1 MQPARFFNPVVSSDV
16 TGSRHVLDH
25 HLQDLRHSGDPL
37 VLGFSADVAAE
48 ITKINS
54 NNLSILLQASQNPL
68 GVARSF
74 CTQLK
79 QPDTLPDYRHTRDR
93 LQALHSYLAQK
104 CHGSGTNAGGGRH
117 GPLLQFL
124 QTEWDALHDSVS
136 TLLSQLQLP
145 RGCAPTCGSLLE
157 LTNLSHLER
166 RAELLY
172 SYLWCHGTPGSYQLA
187 AFKNARGLLLAV
199 IRHAAQVQGKDISDM
214 TPHLQVRFINA
225 CLAACGSHICL
236 GTIRFLLIFLLPP
249 GCE

>member
-1 MQPARFFNPVVSSDV
+1 M

-25 HLQDLRHSGDPL
+25 HLQGLLHSGDPL

-48 ITKINS
+48 ISKINS
-54 NNLSILLQASQNPL
+54 NNLSLLLQASQSPL
-68 GVARSF
+68 GVARCV

-79 QPDTLPDYRHTRDR
+79 QPETLPDYRHARDR
-93 LQALHSYLAQK
+93 LQALHSSLAQK
-104 CHGSGTNAGGGRH
+104 CHGGGTNAGGGRH

-136 TLLSQLQLP
+136 TLLSQLQRP
-145 RGCAPTCGSLLE
+145 RGRAPACGSLLE

-172 SYLWCHGTPGSYQLA
+172 SYLRSRGTSGSYQLA

-199 IRHAAQVQGKDISDM
+199 MRHAAQVQGKDISDM

-225 CLAACGSHICL
+225 RLAACVSHIRL
-236 GTIRFLLIFLLPP
+236 GTICFLLVFLLPP